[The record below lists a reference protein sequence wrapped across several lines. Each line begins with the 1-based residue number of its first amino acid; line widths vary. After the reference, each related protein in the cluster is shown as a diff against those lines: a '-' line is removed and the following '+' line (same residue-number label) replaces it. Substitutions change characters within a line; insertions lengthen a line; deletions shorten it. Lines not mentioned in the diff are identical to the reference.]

1 VPKARDEHGSL
12 PPPGLTEEDLAY
24 RASLEKLVDWYRV
37 QQSGALVRAFL
48 PGALVLLP
56 LGSLIVALS
65 MAPLRIPEHLRPLLT
80 LLGVLVT
87 ATGPLWAILQ
97 LFRSI
102 RGDLYVAIRLDGLG
116 VRLDPQADEVVYPW
130 DAICEVRYDRGASTL
145 WIELEAAA
153 PVAIRRAFAE
163 LSLEELA
170 RRIRDARRL
179 AIWNRLLPRY
189 PKVSFRSED

>member
-1 VPKARDEHGSL
+1 VRKAADDHRSL

-37 QQSGALVRAFL
+37 RQSGALVRAFL

-65 MAPLRIPEHLRPLLT
+65 MARLRIPEEVRPFLT
-80 LLGVLVT
+80 LLGVIIT

-102 RGDLYVAIRLDGLG
+102 RADLYVAIRLDGLG
-116 VRLDPQADEVVYPW
+116 LRLDPQRDEVVYPW
-130 DAICEVRYDRGASTL
+130 DSICEVRYEPAAATL
-145 WIELEAAA
+145 WIELEDAE
-153 PVAIRRAFAE
+153 PVAIRRPFAE

-189 PKVSFRSED
+189 PKAPFHGED